1 MDASLINEK
10 PVVNKKRLTISLYLN
25 YLIHGFG
32 LIILAQN
39 MVSLGQAWSAP
50 LKTVSFVI
58 SGVGIGRLI
67 SYLITGALSDILS
80 RKLFVYIGMA
90 CYLVFAVG
98 MVLTHSVPVAFV
110 LAILAGIANSSLD
123 AGTYTTL
130 VEINNGNGRDTILIK
145 AFMSMGEFILPLI
158 VASLNANNFWFGWS
172 FVIMAAL
179 IIMNFVNISHVTFP
193 TIKKPSTSTKQK
205 HAGRRQFS
213 LRRTI
218 ATVLLLAYGYTSMAL
233 MIWFTQWI
241 TLFAQKSMG
250 YSNLAAHSLTSM
262 YSIGSITGV
271 LVVFALLKHNTDEL
285 KLIISLNTAA
295 IIALVVILFAGTNP
309 IIANAASFV
318 FGFSAA
324 SGIMQ
329 TALTVFMKLFP
340 NHHGMVTGA
349 FYFFGS
355 IASTTVPLITGSLS
369 TQSIRLAFS
378 GDLIVAVVG
387 LALMIAL
394 QVLTRNVNTSNNGSE
409 EN

>member
-1 MDASLINEK
+1 MDASVINEK
-10 PVVNKKRLTISLYLN
+10 PAVNKKRLTISLYLN

-39 MVSLGQAWSAP
+39 MVSLGQAWSTP

-58 SGVGIGRLI
+58 SGVGIGRLV
-67 SYLITGALSDILS
+67 SYLITGALSDVFS

-98 MVLTHSVPVAFV
+98 MVLTHSVPVAFG
-110 LAILAGIANSSLD
+110 LAILAGIANSALD

-158 VASLNANNFWFGWS
+158 VASLSANNLWFGWS
-172 FVIMAAL
+172 FIIMAAL
-179 IIMNFVNISHVTFP
+179 IILNFINISHVTFP
-193 TIKKPSTSTKQK
+193 QIHKVTPATKATHHTK
-205 HAGRRQFS
+205 RHFS
-213 LRRTI
+213 LRRGV
-218 ATVLLLAYGYTSMAL
+218 ATALLLAYGYTSMAL
-233 MIWFTQWI
+233 MIWFTQWV
-241 TLFAQKSMG
+241 TLFAQKSLG

-271 LVVFALLKHNTDEL
+271 LVVFALLKRNADEL

-295 IIALVVILFAGTNP
+295 IVALVVILFAGTNP
-309 IIANAASFV
+309 LVANAASFV

-340 NHHGMVTGA
+340 HHHGMVTGA

-369 TQSIRLAFS
+369 THSIRLAFS
-378 GDLIVAVVG
+378 GDLIIALVG
-387 LALMIAL
+387 LGLMVAL
-394 QVLTRNVNTSNNGSE
+394 QLLTHSAHPANNESE
-409 EN
+409 H

>member
-1 MDASLINEK
+1 MDASVINGK
-10 PVVNKKRLTISLYLN
+10 SNVNKRRLTISLYLN
-25 YLIHGFG
+25 YLVHGFG

-39 MVSLGQAWSAP
+39 MVSLGQAWSVP

-67 SYLITGALSDILS
+67 SYLITGALSDVFS
-80 RKLFVYIGMA
+80 RKLFVDIGMA
-90 CYLVFAVG
+90 CYLVFALG
-98 MVLTHSVPVAFV
+98 MVTTRSVPVAF
-110 LAILAGIANSSLD
+110 AFAMLAGVANSALD

-158 VASLNANNFWFGWS
+158 VASLNANNLWFGWS
-172 FVIMAAL
+172 FIIMAAL
-179 IIMNFVNISHVTFP
+179 IILNFINISRIKFP
-193 TIKKPSTSTKQK
+193 QIQKVSVAAKRPAGKKR
-205 HAGRRQFS
+205 HFN
-213 LRRTI
+213 LRRTV
-218 ATVLLLAYGYTSMAL
+218 ATILLLAYGYTSMAL

-241 TLFAQKSMG
+241 TLFAQKSLG

-271 LVVFALLKHNTDEL
+271 LVVFALLKHNADEL
-285 KLIISLNTAA
+285 KLIISLNTTA
-295 IIALVVILFAGTNP
+295 IFALTVILFAGTNTVV
-309 IIANAASFV
+309 ADAASFV

-340 NHHGMVTGA
+340 RHHGMVTGA

-378 GDLIVAVVG
+378 GDLIIALVG
-387 LALMIAL
+387 LVLMIAL
-394 QVLTRNVNTSNNGSE
+394 ELLTRTATSSNNGGE
-409 EN
+409 TN

>member
-1 MDASLINEK
+1 MDASVINGK
-10 PVVNKKRLTISLYLN
+10 SNVNKRRLTISLYLN
-25 YLIHGFG
+25 YLVHGFG

-39 MVSLGQAWSAP
+39 MVSLGQAWSVP

-67 SYLITGALSDILS
+67 SYLITGALSDVFS
-80 RKLFVYIGMA
+80 RKLFVDIGMA
-90 CYLVFAVG
+90 CYLVFALG
-98 MVLTHSVPVAFV
+98 MVTTRSVPVAF
-110 LAILAGIANSSLD
+110 AFAMLAGVANSALD

-158 VASLNANNFWFGWS
+158 VASLNANNLWFGWS
-172 FVIMAAL
+172 FIIMAAL
-179 IIMNFVNISHVTFP
+179 IVLNFINISRVKFPQIQKVSVT
-193 TIKKPSTSTKQK
+193 TKKQ
-205 HAGRRQFS
+205 AGKKRHFN
-213 LRRTI
+213 LRRTVTT
-218 ATVLLLAYGYTSMAL
+218 ALLLAYGYTSMAL

-241 TLFAQKSMG
+241 TLFAQKSLG
-250 YSNLAAHSLTSM
+250 YSDLAAHSLTSM

-271 LVVFALLKHNTDEL
+271 LVVFALLKHNVDEL
-285 KLIISLNTAA
+285 KLIISLNTTA
-295 IIALVVILFAGTNP
+295 IFALAVILFAG
-309 IIANAASFV
+309 ANTIVADVASFV

-340 NHHGMVTGA
+340 HHHGMVTGA

-378 GDLIVAVVG
+378 GDLIIALVG
-387 LALMIAL
+387 LVLMIAL
-394 QVLTRNVNTSNNGSE
+394 ELLTRTATPSNNRGE
-409 EN
+409 TN